1 MDKGKGPLHGPAGP
15 FRLNG
20 VHIQAGGVAMI
31 PATLN
36 PRLLA
41 LYGNE
46 MPKHHVREWMRSYHV
61 RREVK
66 KAMGVVE

>member
-1 MDKGKGPLHGPAGP
+1 
-15 FRLNG
+15 
-20 VHIQAGGVAMI
+20 MI

-46 MPKHHVREWMRSYHV
+46 MPKRNPEDWMRSLHA
-61 RREVK
+61 RREIK
-66 KAMGVVE
+66 RAMGVMK

>member
-1 MDKGKGPLHGPAGP
+1 
-15 FRLNG
+15 
-20 VHIQAGGVAMI
+20 MI

-61 RREVK
+61 RRELR
-66 KAMGVVE
+66 KAMEVMRDE

>member
-1 MDKGKGPLHGPAGP
+1 
-15 FRLNG
+15 
-20 VHIQAGGVAMI
+20 MI
-31 PATLN
+31 PETLN

-61 RREVK
+61 RREMK
-66 KAMGVVE
+66 KAMGEDSANVLIEICTHKLSVRRRP

>member
-1 MDKGKGPLHGPAGP
+1 
-15 FRLNG
+15 
-20 VHIQAGGVAMI
+20 MI

-61 RREVK
+61 RRERK
-66 KAMGVVE
+66 KAMEVMK

>member
-1 MDKGKGPLHGPAGP
+1 
-15 FRLNG
+15 
-20 VHIQAGGVAMI
+20 MI

-46 MPKHHVREWMRSYHV
+46 MPKHHEREWMRSYHV
-61 RREVK
+61 RREMK
-66 KAMGVVE
+66 KAMEVRG

>member
-1 MDKGKGPLHGPAGP
+1 M
-15 FRLNG
+15 N
-20 VHIQAGGVAMI
+20 

-46 MPKHHVREWMRSYHV
+46 MPKHDPRDWMHSYHV
-61 RREVK
+61 QREIRRALEVK
-66 KAMGVVE
+66 EAIS

>member
-1 MDKGKGPLHGPAGP
+1 
-15 FRLNG
+15 
-20 VHIQAGGVAMI
+20 MI

-46 MPKHHVREWMRSYHV
+46 MPKHHVREWMHSYHV
-61 RREVK
+61 RRRRVATQELEEVP
-66 KAMGVVE
+66 